1 MIGIIDYGAGNV
13 RSIVNALERID
24 VRSFASADIDE
35 LDSAVGLI
43 LPGVG
48 AAGAAMASLRAA
60 GLAVWLPRVRRPLL
74 GICLGMQMLFQRSE
88 EGDTECLGILPGSVR
103 RFRHATLKVPHMG
116 WSPVVRCGDSPLLDG
131 MTDGAFFYFVHA
143 YHAAVDTT
151 TVAATEYGARFA
163 AVVQAG
169 NIFGVQFHPEKS
181 GAAGLRLLENF
192 VRLC

>member
-13 RSIVNALERID
+13 RSIINALDRLD
-24 VRSFASADIDE
+24 VRSFASANVGE
-35 LDSAVGLI
+35 LDSAAGLI

-48 AAGAAMASLRAA
+48 AAGAAMRALDAA
-60 GLAVWLPRVRRPLL
+60 GLAAWLPRVRRPLL
-74 GICLGMQMLFQRSE
+74 GICLGMQMLFRHSE
-88 EGDTECLGILPGSVR
+88 EGDTECLGILPGSVH

-116 WSPVVRCGDSPLLDG
+116 WSPVVRCGDSPLLDDVP
-131 MTDGAFFYFVHA
+131 DGTFFYFVHA
-143 YHAAVDTT
+143 YHAAVGTT